1 MCLNIPCPYPTGQSS
16 DGDRIVGKRGIKSC
30 PLDPLQNA
38 LLIGCLL
45 PDEYLLQSYFNDADD
60 DASSAWECR
69 LRWEPYLRLRGRRS
83 TRTTATSR
91 RPPTT
96 PMTRFESQ
104 RRLSRLL
111 VEVGSDPRR
120 PFIWAPSQTV
130 TTSQSPRSLVLRGGG
145 TRTHHGEGADATSPA
160 SRGPAE

>member
-1 MCLNIPCPYPTGQSS
+1 METLLANHRMG
-16 DGDRIVGKRGIKSC
+16 IVGNRGIKSC
-30 PLDPLQNA
+30 TLDPLQNA

-45 PDEYLLQSYFNDADD
+45 PDKYLLQSYINDADD

-69 LRWEPYLRLRGRRS
+69 LRWEPCLRLRGRRS

-91 RPPTT
+91 HP
-96 PMTRFESQ
+96 PMTPVTLSESP
-104 RRLSRLL
+104 RPLPRLL
-111 VEVGSDPRR
+111 VGAGFDPCR

-130 TTSQSPRSLVLRGGG
+130 TTSQSPRSSALRGGG
-145 TRTHHGEGADATSPA
+145 TRTHPGEGADATSPA

>member
-1 MCLNIPCPYPTGQSS
+1 MNIPCPCRTGQSS
-16 DGDRIVGKRGIKSC
+16 DGDRIVGKRRIKSC
-30 PLDPLQNA
+30 SLDPLQNA

-45 PDEYLLQSYFNDADD
+45 PDKYLLQSYFNDAND

-69 LRWEPYLRLRGRRS
+69 LRWEPYLRPRARRS

-96 PMTRFESQ
+96 PMTRSESQ
-104 RRLSRLL
+104 HRLSRLL
-111 VEVGSDPRR
+111 AEVGSDPRR
-120 PFIWAPSQTV
+120 PFIWVPSQTV
-130 TTSQSPRSLVLRGGG
+130 TTSRSPRSSVLPGGG

-160 SRGPAE
+160 SRGLAE